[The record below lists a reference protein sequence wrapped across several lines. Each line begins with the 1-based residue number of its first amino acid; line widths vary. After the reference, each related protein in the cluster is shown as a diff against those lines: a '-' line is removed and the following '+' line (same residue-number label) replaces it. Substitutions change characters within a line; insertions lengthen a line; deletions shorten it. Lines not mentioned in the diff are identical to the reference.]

1 MLARKKQVIDV
12 VEYERVSEKNSS
24 SELDERLCAI
34 LAAILRLEKVIK
46 LLSAKIICRENS
58 FFVIVL

>member
-12 VEYERVSEKNSS
+12 VEYERVSEQNSS
-24 SELDERLCAI
+24 SELDRRLCAI

-46 LLSAKIICRENS
+46 LVSAKIICRENS
-58 FFVIVL
+58 LFVIVL